1 MAGCLFTCPVTD
13 LKVQHWLDDDE
24 DVPENEHEA
33 ITCEAC
39 ARLHLINQGL
49 ADFWDRRISRQL
61 ANRIIIDLPQSSL
74 CRQT

>member
-1 MAGCLFTCPVTD
+1 MIDKWLGRPFNAPVPSNGGYGRMAGCLFTCPVTD

-49 ADFWDRRISRQL
+49 ADF
-61 ANRIIIDLPQSSL
+61 
-74 CRQT
+74 